1 MMNVQEKTCCT
12 TTLEIFLFEFCL
24 MRRNLIKFS
33 CDGGILTL
41 ESILTIVEHV
51 ELISGFFPDKEVL
64 KLRNFDNNRFCIV
77 RLGTKLKT
85 ISH

>member
-12 TTLEIFLFEFCL
+12 RTLEIFLFEFCL

-51 ELISGFFPDKEVL
+51 ELIAGSLESANSSILASCDHFKEVVGKKIRVL
-64 KLRNFDNNRFCIV
+64 
-77 RLGTKLKT
+77 
-85 ISH
+85 

>member
-12 TTLEIFLFEFCL
+12 RTLKNFLFEFCF

-41 ESILTIVEHV
+41 ESILTIM
-51 ELISGFFPDKEVL
+51 ELISCLFPDKEIL
-64 KLRNFDNNRFCIV
+64 KLDLRNFDNNRFCVV
-77 RLGTKLKT
+77 RRGIKLKT